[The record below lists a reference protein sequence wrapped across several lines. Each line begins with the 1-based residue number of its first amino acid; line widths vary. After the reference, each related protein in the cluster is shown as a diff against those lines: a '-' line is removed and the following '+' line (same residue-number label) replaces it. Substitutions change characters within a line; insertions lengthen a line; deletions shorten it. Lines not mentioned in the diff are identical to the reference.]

1 MYGDD
6 IGIIRISQ
14 FAENTGENVKAAIT
28 SLTGQGATALVFDV
42 RYNPGGALTGI
53 VDTLDYLLPAGPI
66 IRIVDKEGNEE
77 AINSDDF
84 CVTMPMAVLVNES
97 TASAAELFT
106 SALQDYQ
113 LATII
118 GTTTYGKGTMQTV
131 VSLPDGSG
139 ITISYRMYNPPY
151 SDNYEG
157 IGVVPDIELP
167 LTDELLEKNFYKI
180 TDEEDNQLQT
190 AIAIVRGEMTVE
202 EAKAGK

>member
-1 MYGDD
+1 M
-6 IGIIRISQ
+6 
-14 FAENTGENVKAAIT
+14 
-28 SLTGQGATALVFDV
+28 
-42 RYNPGGALTGI
+42 
-53 VDTLDYLLPAGPI
+53 
-66 IRIVDKEGNEE
+66 
-77 AINSDDF
+77 
-84 CVTMPMAVLVNES
+84 
-97 TASAAELFT
+97 
-106 SALQDYQ
+106 QDYQ

>member
-1 MYGDD
+1 
-6 IGIIRISQ
+6 
-14 FAENTGENVKAAIT
+14 
-28 SLTGQGATALVFDV
+28 
-42 RYNPGGALTGI
+42 
-53 VDTLDYLLPAGPI
+53 
-66 IRIVDKEGNEE
+66 
-77 AINSDDF
+77 
-84 CVTMPMAVLVNES
+84 
-97 TASAAELFT
+97 
-106 SALQDYQ
+106 
-113 LATII
+113 
-118 GTTTYGKGTMQTV
+118 MQTV

-202 EAKAGK
+202 EAKAAK